1 MTAIA
6 KGSQAVGFQLRD
18 DPAAADVL
26 AAEAPL
32 HEVGI
37 PRVVDQQ
44 LFSDTDLSKSY
55 NESLREPASSGL
67 GHDQLCIRPA
77 AVIQK
82 AKRRVGI
89 EAEA

>member
-1 MTAIA
+1 MVRKRSASSCETIQPR
-6 KGSQAVGFQLRD
+6 QASSPQKQRS
-18 DPAAADVL
+18 
-26 AAEAPL
+26 

-55 NESLREPASSGL
+55 DGSLRERATSGL